1 MCAIQRSELGR
12 APGVKVAMN
21 TIEDTI
27 QRVRA
32 EYVEMPGIQLKTE
45 QLQRLFGIDRAMCQ
59 VVLDTLVDAQFLC
72 VKPDGHYGRAT
83 DGPIRVRPPKAVL
96 RTDMRTQK
104 AS

>member
-1 MCAIQRSELGR
+1 
-12 APGVKVAMN
+12 MN

-72 VKPDGHYGRAT
+72 QTGRS
-83 DGPIRVRPPKAVL
+83 L
-96 RTDMRTQK
+96 RTRNRRT
-104 AS
+104 ASSPSCKGGAENRYAHSKSLVSF